1 MSMSACCRVDQRLGS
16 CSEDEERL
24 VRDLFRGYNKL
35 VRPVQ
40 NMSMKVEVKFGLTF
54 TQLISVVS
62 CLQLLNYFLNK
73 IDHSLTQRYYFE
85 LKQNEKNQ
93 VMKSNVWLRLV
104 S

>member
-1 MSMSACCRVDQRLGS
+1 MIGS

-40 NMSMKVEVKFGLTF
+40 NMSMKVEVKVGLTF

-62 CLQLLNYFLNK
+62 FSCQFCIELNYFIKFK
-73 IDHSLTQRYYFE
+73 IR
-85 LKQNEKNQ
+85 QNEKNQ

-104 S
+104 RNN

>member
-1 MSMSACCRVDQRLGS
+1 MYSRDDLWISTGWSVTEFFKISLFNFVELGS

-62 CLQLLNYFLNK
+62 GPFRLIEIIQL
-73 IDHSLTQRYYFE
+73 I
-85 LKQNEKNQ
+85 
-93 VMKSNVWLRLV
+93 
-104 S
+104 